1 MKKIT
6 MQEFANIFDVF
17 VAKDKEGKIYSYDG
31 KPYRS
36 DEIWLGGESYVSII
50 TDYISDAEEHDYT
63 LLVSPQEKTFAETL
77 VSKTDTKNEEITV
90 IEVLKDISTTL
101 DYIHERLCK

>member
-1 MKKIT
+1 MRKIT
-6 MQEFANIFDVF
+6 MQEFANMFDVF
-17 VAKDKEGKIYSYDG
+17 VIKDFHGGVNCCEKKPRLEDG
-31 KPYRS
+31 VWIS
-36 DEIWLGGESYVSII
+36 GANGWI
-50 TDYISDAEEHDYT
+50 TTVISDAKEHDYT
-63 LLVSPQEKTFAETL
+63 VLVIPQEKTFAETL